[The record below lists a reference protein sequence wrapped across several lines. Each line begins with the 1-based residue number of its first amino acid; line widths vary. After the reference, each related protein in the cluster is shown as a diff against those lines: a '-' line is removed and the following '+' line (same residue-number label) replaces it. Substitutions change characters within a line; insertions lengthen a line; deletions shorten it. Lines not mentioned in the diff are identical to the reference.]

1 MCQNMTND
9 LDRTEGEMATNRP
22 GIDESMVAVFS
33 SSNHDAEMEATTVH
47 GLLESNGIPAMV
59 VGSHMIP
66 SLEVQV
72 QVPAHLLTQSRQLI
86 REARQDGRR
95 SADEA
100 ELASEE

>member
-1 MCQNMTND
+1 MTND
-9 LDRTEGEMATNRP
+9 LERTKGDFTGNGA

-33 SSNHDAEMEATTVH
+33 SSNHDAEMEASAIQGV
-47 GLLESNGIPAMV
+47 LESNGIPAMV

-72 QVPAHLLTQSRQLI
+72 QVPAHLLTQARQLI

-100 ELASEE
+100 EAASEE